1 MTAPLVILVVGN
13 PSRGDDA
20 IGPLLCGR
28 LVAWLDT
35 EGIAA
40 NIELVED
47 FQLQI
52 EHVLDLK
59 GRAIALFVDAGE
71 RTPAPYTL
79 TRIAPAPTFAHTTH
93 QLSPEALL
101 QVFRQTEGSEPPPS
115 FVLCV
120 QGVEFGLGEPLT
132 ATATRN
138 AEAAFEQL
146 KMLCRDPALS
156 SWQRATDVHSPGAD

>member
-1 MTAPLVILVVGN
+1 MTAPVVIFAVGN

-20 IGPLLCGR
+20 IGPLLSGR
-28 LVAWLDT
+28 LAAWLDT

-40 NIELVED
+40 DIELVED

-59 GRAIALFVDAGE
+59 GRAVALFIDAGV
-71 RTPAPYTL
+71 RAPTPYTL
-79 TRIAPAPTFAHTTH
+79 TRIAPASAFAHTTH

-101 QVFRQTEGSEPPPS
+101 QVFRQTEGDEPPPS

-120 QGVEFGLGEPLT
+120 QGLEFGLGEPLT
-132 ATATRN
+132 ATASSN

-146 KMLCRDPALS
+146 KLLCRDPALS
-156 SWQRATDVHSPGAD
+156 SWQQAADAHSPSLP